1 MLRVKHDFERFH
13 WGDCARFA
21 VFAVF
26 AIWVGGF
33 PKLAVAQQLGQKTF
47 PSAEEASRALFVA
60 VQDDDQQAL
69 VEIFGPAGKDIMSS
83 GDAAEDANSRHQ
95 FVQKYQEMHRLAK
108 EPDGTTTLYIGAENW
123 PLPIPLVN
131 QGGAWYFDTEAGKQE
146 ILFRR
151 IGENELTA
159 IRVCHGLVDAEKAY
173 YAKPRGDDA
182 VKQYAQR
189 FVSDRGGHNGL
200 YWWGADDEPESP
212 IDALVAG
219 DGNDGAAQQGS
230 TGPIPFHGY
239 YYRLLTGQGTHAPG
253 GAQNYVVNGKMT
265 RGFAFAAYPAEY
277 RSSGVMTFIVNQD
290 GIVYEKDLGA
300 KTADI
305 AQSLRA
311 FDPDKTW
318 HRSE

>member
-1 MLRVKHDFERFH
+1 MLRVKRNFERFH

-21 VFAVF
+21 VFAIF

-33 PKLAVAQQLGQKTF
+33 PELAVAQQPGQKTF

-69 VEIFGPAGKDIMSS
+69 VGILGPAGKDIISS
-83 GDAAEDANSRHQ
+83 GDAVEDTNSRHQ
-95 FVQKYQEMHRLAK
+95 FAQKYQEMHRLAK

-131 QGGAWYFDTEAGKQE
+131 QGGAWSFDTEAGKQE

-151 IGENELTA
+151 IGKNELTA

-212 IDALVAG
+212 IGPLLADAG
-219 DGNDGAAQQGS
+219 SDGSAQQRR

-239 YYRLLTGQGTHAPG
+239 YYRLLTSQGTHAPG
-253 GAQNYVVNGKMT
+253 GAKNYVVNGKMT
-265 RGFAFAAYPAEY
+265 RGFAFVAYPAEY

-300 KTADI
+300 QTADI
-305 AQSLRA
+305 AQRLSA
-311 FDPDKTW
+311 YDPDRTW
-318 HRSE
+318 HRAE